1 MDNYK
6 ILDKYF
12 KNKKDY
18 SKDKKLIFSFINKT
32 LIVIILF
39 LGVLIS
45 VKIKPSVKTV
55 IKKYLYEDNLSFA
68 TFNSFYDKYLGGVLP
83 FKKDDG
89 IKTVFNEKLEYEEV
103 SLYKDGCKLKV
114 STNYLVPVLESGII
128 VFIGEKENYGKTII
142 IQQVNGVEV
151 WYGNINSTNLTLYDY
166 VEKGSLIGETK
177 DNSLYLVFQKDGSF
191 VDYKEYIK

>member
-6 ILDKYF
+6 LLDKYF
-12 KNKKDY
+12 KKKNNF

-32 LIVIILF
+32 LIVIVLF

-45 VKIKPSVKTV
+45 VKIKPSFKSV

-83 FKKDDG
+83 FKKSDP

-114 STNYLVPVLESGII
+114 SNNYLLPVLESVII
-128 VFIGEKENYGKTII
+128 VFI
-142 IQQVNGVEV
+142 V
-151 WYGNINSTNLTLYDY
+151 
-166 VEKGSLIGETK
+166 
-177 DNSLYLVFQKDGSF
+177 
-191 VDYKEYIK
+191 

>member
-6 ILDKYF
+6 LLDKYF
-12 KNKKDY
+12 KKKNNF

-32 LIVIILF
+32 LIVIVLF

-45 VKIKPSVKTV
+45 VKIKPSFKSV

-83 FKKDDG
+83 FKKSDP

-114 STNYLVPVLESGII
+114 SNNYLVPVLESGII
-128 VFIGEKENYGKTII
+128 VFIGEKEHYGKTLI

-151 WYGNINSTNLTLYDY
+151 WYGNINSTNLELYDY

-177 DNSLYLVFQKDGSF
+177 DNSLYLVFQKDGKF